1 MFPLIQVAVDRLSRG
16 CFATAGDPQHARCA
30 VGPATAGYPEF
41 LLIGGQRPIE
51 CNTLLSLQDH
61 MFDQLVRFLTGAD
74 DALQS
79 GHRNDAAFALAVLLI
94 EVARSDDRV
103 EAREQSLIARALA
116 RRFGLDRSEVT
127 SLMEAAKEGAIKA
140 TDLHHFTQVVV
151 SNFNEEERIGVIEML
166 WDVAY
171 SDSVLTGDED
181 ALIRRVAGLIYVSD
195 WERGEAKRRVTQ
207 RLQDNR
213 RQ

>member
-1 MFPLIQVAVDRLSRG
+1 
-16 CFATAGDPQHARCA
+16 
-30 VGPATAGYPEF
+30 
-41 LLIGGQRPIE
+41 
-51 CNTLLSLQDH
+51 
-61 MFDQLVRFLTGAD
+61 MFDGLIRFLTGLD
-74 DALQS
+74 DGRQP
-79 GHRNDAAFALAVLLI
+79 GDQHDAAFALALLLI

-103 EAREQSLIARALA
+103 EAREQSIIERALA
-116 RRFGLDRSEVT
+116 RRFGLDRREGT
-127 SLMEAAKEGAIKA
+127 RLKAAKEGAIKA

-151 SNFNEEERIGVIEML
+151 RNFTEEERIGVIEML

-207 RLQDNR
+207 RIKGSLP
-213 RQ
+213 

>member
-1 MFPLIQVAVDRLSRG
+1 MD
-16 CFATAGDPQHARCA
+16 
-30 VGPATAGYPEF
+30 
-41 LLIGGQRPIE
+41 
-51 CNTLLSLQDH
+51 
-61 MFDQLVRFLTGAD
+61 MFDALVRFLTGVD
-74 DALQS
+74 DCHRS
-79 GHRNDAAFALAVLLI
+79 GEQNDAAFALALLLI

-103 EAREQSLIARALA
+103 EACEESIIERALA
-116 RRFGLDRSEVT
+116 RRFGLDRSEVAR
-127 SLMEAAKEGAIKA
+127 LMKAAKEGAIKA
-140 TDLHHFTQVVV
+140 ADLHHFTQLVVR
-151 SNFNEEERIGVIEML
+151 SFNENERIGVIEML

-207 RLQDNR
+207 RLEGNR